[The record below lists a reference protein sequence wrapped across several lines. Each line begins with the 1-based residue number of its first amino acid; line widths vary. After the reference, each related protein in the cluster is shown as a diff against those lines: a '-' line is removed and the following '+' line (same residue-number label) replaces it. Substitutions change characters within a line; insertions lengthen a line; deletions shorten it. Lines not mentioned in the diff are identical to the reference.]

1 MFTRERIRFPCCLLY
16 NFGCIIGI
24 VQGGLQRCRR
34 CNPPSPPVLLTPA
47 VTKTIIPPNFA
58 LGGIFFSRGKL
69 SQTHR
74 GFAINGAKG
83 VNRFAPGFQDVHVP
97 VRRVKAK
104 PLRGA
109 CAALTRLPRPPSRHR
124 PFWGPLVR
132 SAGRSRVLVGSP
144 RPRSVWGLYSIRW
157 GLYSIRWSSTAA
169 AFTRTAGATSALP
182 AISARASRAVPTAWD
197 NWDNRA

>member
-144 RPRSVWGLYSIRW
+144 PPPLCLGPLLHPLGPLLHPLEQHRSRFHAHRRGNVGV
-157 GLYSIRWSSTAA
+157 
-169 AFTRTAGATSALP
+169 AGYL
-182 AISARASRAVPTAWD
+182 R
-197 NWDNRA
+197 